1 MKPEPQTGIT
11 KVEIEMVIRDKNG
24 NIKHIEHEVKQ
35 IGKNH

>member
-11 KVEIEMVIRDKNG
+11 RVEVEIVIRDKNG
-24 NIKHIEHEVKQ
+24 NIKHIDHEVKQ

>member
-24 NIKHIEHEVKQ
+24 NIKHIDHEVKQ